1 MKRLTLLAV
10 LCAFV
15 LGMAASASAAE
26 IKASGSWAVEAVWKS
41 NWQFQTDNKANDMQ
55 TFNVKQRATTSF
67 EFIANE
73 NLKGVMQ
80 LRYGTGAWG
89 NDVFGLGNGDSNT
102 AGTATQL
109 RVRQAYLDFNWPGT
123 QQNIVAGY
131 KSVSLPAMFGGG
143 SYILDEEI
151 ATAMVSGPITDN
163 VSYLVGYA
171 RAFQNDDENGEA
183 GKLDNVDGYYAA
195 LPLSFEGFDIVPFG
209 MYANI
214 GENVTATDVTAAS
227 SKMKGLAAVS
237 AQAASGNDSDFDNA
251 WWLGLGFKMDLFD
264 PFVFKADLNYGTVD
278 ADDDYNKRAGWLFDA
293 ALEYKGF
300 DFMTPEVFFAY
311 TSGEDEADN
320 GTAASSGAYGKS
332 HRMPV
337 LAASNWAVGSFFIG
351 GDTLL
356 DGSINNRNASLGFWT
371 LGVSFKDIASFLDG
385 MSHTVHVL
393 YMQGTNDKDLATF
406 AANGNAV
413 NNVAYGRTLTE
424 DDSLWEVDVNTA
436 YKVYDEL
443 TLTLDLGYINMDAT
457 NKWDVKDKG
466 GDAWKISTGVLYQF

>member
-26 IKASGSWAVEAVWKS
+26 IKASGSWAVEAVWKA
-41 NWQFQTDNKANDMQ
+41 NWQFGTDAKTNNVQ

-80 LRYGTGAWG
+80 LRYGTESWG
-89 NDVFGLGNGDSNT
+89 RKSFAIGMGDSGDNNFDDNRMT
-102 AGTATQL
+102 
-109 RVRQAYLDFNWPGT
+109 VRQAYLDFNWPGT

-151 ATAMVSGPITDN
+151 ATAMVNGPITDN

-171 RAFQNDDENGEA
+171 RAFQGTDETEA
-183 GKLDNVDGYYAA
+183 GKLDQVDGYYAA

-214 GENVTATDVTAAS
+214 GENVTAGQVAT
-227 SKMKGLAAVS
+227 SKMAGLAAVS
-237 AQAASGNDSDFDNA
+237 ATTGTGDSDFDNA

-311 TSGEDEADN
+311 TSGEDEADSA
-320 GTAASSGAYGKS
+320 TSYGKS

-406 AANGNAV
+406 AGATKRNAT
-413 NNVAYGRTLTE
+413 YGRTLTE

-457 NKWDVKDKG
+457 NKWGVKDNG
-466 GDAWKISTGVLYQF
+466 GDAWKVSTGVLYQF